1 LIIENSNL
9 NFEFLIVGEILRN
22 MRVSMSTAPTTTCT
36 KRQSI
41 FCNAAIFIF
50 ALCYVATI
58 PHAQAKPLPRNSR
71 YIPSLSHNLN
81 LFFSSGRGG
90 SITPVETEQIQGSNS
105 TLETTD
111 TSPCSN
117 NTTAFQYHSLEAVT
131 LDENNVD
138 ASTPDKKK
146 LKVLFLSADTGGG
159 HRASAESLANQVG
172 SQ

>member
-90 SITPVETEQIQGSNS
+90 SITVETEQIQGSNS

-138 ASTPDKKK
+138 ALTPDKKK